1 MVCFL
6 DDDCLASPSWT
17 ATMEHAQKKQPGIV
31 CGQTQAA
38 NAHTVVGEHLSLG
51 I

>member
-1 MVCFL
+1 MVCYL

-17 ATMEHAQKKQPGIV
+17 ATMEQAQKEQPGIV

-38 NAHTVVGEHLSLG
+38 NARTIVGEHPSHC
-51 I
+51 